1 MAAQN
6 SGVARGAAS
15 RTCCRMKISFTTKEY
30 GRLLELAYLGRWV
43 VASRKS
49 EDVPPTRRYDDIS
62 QKLFE
67 LASSLGCADLVEE
80 RVGGLL
86 GPSAKLEENEHVR
99 EFIGEFENDTFW
111 SELVTRLAEGDYA
124 AEQAKRALAEAPG
137 VEPPPTPDER
147 LKQIEEAYWD
157 EFEKHDLANV
167 IVLRGGRG

>member
-1 MAAQN
+1 MGPLRAPV
-6 SGVARGAAS
+6 GK
-15 RTCCRMKISFTTKEY
+15 MKISFTTKEY
-30 GRLLELAYLGRWV
+30 ARLLELAYLGRWV
-43 VASRKS
+43 VASRKG
-49 EDVPPTRRYDDIS
+49 EDAPPTRRYDDIF
-62 QKLFE
+62 QKLLE

-80 RVGGLL
+80 REGTLL

-147 LKQIEEAYWD
+147 LKQIEDAYWD